1 MNRPTQSQPF
11 LVRRWYDACSG
22 TDDLS
27 DVVAGAE
34 VAEVGVEGSARR
46 HRVPDRV
53 RGTDEWCTRTDT
65 VREREGYRREQSN
78 RPESDGMSSIPRFMR
93 AAARSTRRFAR
104 REEGATL
111 IEYAILVLM
120 VAVLC
125 LLAVKVTGS
134 KISDAYRQ
142 ANERLP

>member
-1 MNRPTQSQPF
+1 
-11 LVRRWYDACSG
+11 
-22 TDDLS
+22 
-27 DVVAGAE
+27 
-34 VAEVGVEGSARR
+34 
-46 HRVPDRV
+46 
-53 RGTDEWCTRTDT
+53 
-65 VREREGYRREQSN
+65 
-78 RPESDGMSSIPRFMR
+78 MR